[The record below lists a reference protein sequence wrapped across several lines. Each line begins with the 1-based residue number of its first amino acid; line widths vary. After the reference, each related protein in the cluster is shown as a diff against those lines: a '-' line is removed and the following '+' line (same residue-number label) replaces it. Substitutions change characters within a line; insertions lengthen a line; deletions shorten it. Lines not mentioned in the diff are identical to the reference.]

1 MKIKKILVSQP
12 KPSSEKSP
20 YFDLQRKYGVEV
32 VFRPFIKIEGLTSR
46 EFRQSKIPI
55 TNHTAVIFTART
67 AVDHYFR
74 LCKELRFNV
83 PDTMKYFCVSETIA
97 HYLQKYIIYRKR
109 KIFYSETGHAEALLP
124 LLAKHNKETYLY
136 PISDVHDQ
144 KLHIPEDGS
153 IKFTKAVMYRTVS
166 NVIGNDEPFDYD
178 MIILFT
184 PSGVKSLLQSFPHF
198 EQGNIAIGAMG
209 GKTIEELKNN
219 GLRLDLTTTSK
230 APSIAAA
237 MDNYIKEHLDDPDE
251 PRIEQERFKDPEP
264 EPVPEPAP
272 EPVVEPV
279 AKKPAA
285 KKAPAKKPAAKKA
298 PAKKPAAK
306 KPAAKKTTTASKKTT
321 TASKK
326 TTTASKKATVA
337 TKAESTKKTTAAAK
351 KTTTAAAKKTTT
363 TAAKKTTTATA
374 KKTTTAA
381 AKKTTATAKK
391 TATTAAKKTTATAK
405 KTTTTAA
412 KKTTATAKKTTTT
425 AAKKTTTAATKNKKT
440 TKK

>member
-12 KPSSEKSP
+12 KPTSEKSP
-20 YFDLQRKYGVEV
+20 YFDLEHKYGVKV

-109 KIFYSETGHAEALLP
+109 KIFYTETGHADALLP
-124 LLAKHNKETYLY
+124 LLAKHNKETYIY
-136 PISDVHDQ
+136 PVSDVHEQ

-153 IKFTKAVMYRTVS
+153 IKFTKAIMYRTVS
-166 NVIGNDEPFDYD
+166 NVIGNDEVFDYD

-209 GKTIEELKNN
+209 AKTIEELKNH
-219 GLRLDLTTTSK
+219 GLRLDLTTSPK

-237 MDNYIKEHLDDPDE
+237 MDKYIAEHVDDPDE
-251 PRIEQERFKDPEP
+251 PRTVQERFPIPEP
-264 EPVPEPAP
+264 EPEPKVEEPKAEEPKKEEPKAEEKAP
-272 EPVVEPV
+272 
-279 AKKPAA
+279 AKKAPAKKAPAKKAPAKKAPAKKAPAKKAAA
-285 KKAPAKKPAAKKA
+285 KKAPAKKATAKKATTKKATATKKAEPAKKAAPAKKATAAKKA
-298 PAKKPAAK
+298 ESAKKAAPAKKATATK
-306 KPAAKKTTTASKKTT
+306 KAEPAKKTAP
-321 TASKK
+321 A
-326 TTTASKKATVA
+326 KKATA
-337 TKAESTKKTTAAAK
+337 TKKAAPAK
-351 KTTTAAAKKTTT
+351 K
-363 TAAKKTTTATA
+363 TAAKKTT
-374 KKTTTAA
+374 KKAE
-381 AKKTTATAKK
+381 K
-391 TATTAAKKTTATAK
+391 
-405 KTTTTAA
+405 
-412 KKTTATAKKTTTT
+412 
-425 AAKKTTTAATKNKKT
+425 
-440 TKK
+440 

>member
-20 YFDLQRKYGVEV
+20 YFDLERKYGVEV

-124 LLAKHNKETYLY
+124 LLAKHNKETYIY

-153 IKFTKAVMYRTVS
+153 IKFTKAIMYRTVS
-166 NVIGNDEPFDYD
+166 NVIRNDEEFDYD

-184 PSGVKSLLQSFPHF
+184 PSGVKSLMQSFPNF
-198 EQGNIAIGAMG
+198 KQGNIAIGAMG
-209 GKTIEELKNN
+209 NKTIVELKNN
-219 GLRLDLTTTSK
+219 GLRLDLTTSPK

-237 MDNYIKEHLDDPDE
+237 MDQYIKEHLDDPE
-251 PRIEQERFKDPEP
+251 EERIVQERFSDKPEAQP
-264 EPVPEPAP
+264 KEEKKVEQPKVEEKKAPAVKPV
-272 EPVVEPV
+272 
-279 AKKPAA
+279 A
-285 KKAPAKKPAAKKA
+285 KKAPAKK
-298 PAKKPAAK
+298 
-306 KPAAKKTTTASKKTT
+306 TAT
-321 TASKK
+321 
-326 TTTASKKATVA
+326 KKATTTKKAGTTKKAA
-337 TKAESTKKTTAAAK
+337 TKKA
-351 KTTTAAAKKTTT
+351 
-363 TAAKKTTTATA
+363 ATA
-374 KKTTTAA
+374 KK
-381 AKKTTATAKK
+381 
-391 TATTAAKKTTATAK
+391 
-405 KTTTTAA
+405 
-412 KKTTATAKKTTTT
+412 
-425 AAKKTTTAATKNKKT
+425 ATKKAEK
-440 TKK
+440 

>member
-306 KPAAKKTTTASKKTT
+306 KPAAKKTTTASKK
-321 TASKK
+321 
-326 TTTASKKATVA
+326 ATVA

-351 KTTTAAAKKTTT
+351 KATTTAKKTTTAAAKKTTT
-363 TAAKKTTTATA
+363 AAAKKTTTATA
-374 KKTTTAA
+374 KKATTAA

-391 TATTAAKKTTATAK
+391 TTTSAAKKATTA
-405 KTTTTAA
+405 
-412 KKTTATAKKTTTT
+412 
-425 AAKKTTTAATKNKKT
+425 AAKKTTTAAVKNKKT

>member
-20 YFDLQRKYGVEV
+20 YFDLERKYGVEV

-55 TNHTAVIFTART
+55 NNHTAVIFTART

-109 KIFYSETGHAEALLP
+109 KIFYTETGHAAALLP
-124 LLAKHNKETYLY
+124 LLAKHNKETYIY

-166 NVIGNDEPFDYD
+166 EVIRNDEEFDYD

-184 PSGVKSLLQSFPHF
+184 PSGVKSLMQSFPHF

-209 GKTIEELKNN
+209 SKTIEELKNN
-219 GLRLDLTTTSK
+219 GLRLDLTTSPK

-237 MDNYIKEHLDDPDE
+237 MDLYIKDHIDDPDE
-251 PRIEQERFKDPEP
+251 PRIVQERFKDN
-264 EPVPEPAP
+264 EPAP
-272 EPVVEPV
+272 VPTPTP
-279 AKKPAA
+279 KPKPAPA
-285 KKAPAKKPAAKKA
+285 TVAEVKEEEKEVKKAPAKKAAA
-298 PAKKPAAK
+298 PAKKAAAPAK
-306 KPAAKKTTTASKKTT
+306 KAAAPAKKAVAKKTTAKKATTAKATSAKKTTTKK
-321 TASKK
+321 
-326 TTTASKKATVA
+326 
-337 TKAESTKKTTAAAK
+337 
-351 KTTTAAAKKTTT
+351 
-363 TAAKKTTTATA
+363 
-374 KKTTTAA
+374 
-381 AKKTTATAKK
+381 
-391 TATTAAKKTTATAK
+391 
-405 KTTTTAA
+405 
-412 KKTTATAKKTTTT
+412 
-425 AAKKTTTAATKNKKT
+425 
-440 TKK
+440 

>member
-20 YFDLQRKYGVEV
+20 YFDLEHKYGVKV

-55 TNHTAVIFTART
+55 TNHTAVIFTARA

-109 KIFYSETGHAEALLP
+109 KIFYTETGHADALLP
-124 LLAKHNKETYLY
+124 LLAKHNKETYIY
-136 PISDVHDQ
+136 PVSDVHEQ

-153 IKFTKAVMYRTVS
+153 IKFTKAIMYRTVS
-166 NVIGNDEPFDYD
+166 NVIGNDEEFDYD

-209 GKTIEELKNN
+209 AKTIEELKNH
-219 GLRLDLTTTSK
+219 GLRLDLTTSPK

-237 MDNYIKEHLDDPDE
+237 MDKYIAEHVDDPDE
-251 PRIEQERFKDPEP
+251 PRTVQERFPIPEP
-264 EPVPEPAP
+264 EPEPIVEEPKAEEPKKEEPKAEEKAP
-272 EPVVEPV
+272 
-279 AKKPAA
+279 AKKAPAKKAAA
-285 KKAPAKKPAAKKA
+285 KKAPAKKTAAKKTPAKKATATKKAEPAKKAA
-298 PAKKPAAK
+298 PAKKATATKKAVPAK
-306 KPAAKKTTTASKKTT
+306 KAAPA
-321 TASKK
+321 
-326 TTTASKKATVA
+326 KKATA
-337 TKAESTKKTTAAAK
+337 TKKAEPAKKAAPAKKATATKKAAPAK
-351 KTTTAAAKKTTT
+351 K
-363 TAAKKTTTATA
+363 TAAKKTT
-374 KKTTTAA
+374 KKAE
-381 AKKTTATAKK
+381 K
-391 TATTAAKKTTATAK
+391 
-405 KTTTTAA
+405 
-412 KKTTATAKKTTTT
+412 
-425 AAKKTTTAATKNKKT
+425 
-440 TKK
+440 

>member
-20 YFDLQRKYGVEV
+20 YFDLEHKYGVEV

-55 TNHTAVIFTART
+55 NNHTAVIFTART

-109 KIFYSETGHAEALLP
+109 KIFYTETGHAESLLP

-153 IKFTKAVMYRTVS
+153 IKFTKAIMYRTVS
-166 NVIGNDEPFDYD
+166 NVIRNDEEFDYD

-198 EQGNIAIGAMG
+198 NQGNIAIGAMG
-209 GKTIEELKNN
+209 GKTIEELKNH
-219 GLRLDLTTTSK
+219 GLRLDLTTSPK

-237 MDNYIKEHLDDPDE
+237 MDQYIVAHIDDPDE
-251 PRIEQERFKDPEP
+251 PRIVQERFKDPEP
-264 EPVPEPAP
+264 EPEPVPEPVQAP
-272 EPVVEPV
+272 EAQPDKVEAEV
-279 AKKPAA
+279 KKAPA
-285 KKAPAKKPAAKKA
+285 KKAPAKKAPAKKAPVKKAAAKKA
-298 PAKKPAAK
+298 EPAKKAVAK
-306 KPAAKKTTTASKKTT
+306 KSEPAKKAVAKKAEPAKKAVAKKAEPAKKTVA
-321 TASKK
+321 
-326 TTTASKKATVA
+326 KKAEPAKKAVA
-337 TKAESTKKTTAAAK
+337 KKSEPAKKAVAKKAEPAKKAVAKKAEPAKKAVAKKAEPAKKAVAK
-351 KTTTAAAKKTTT
+351 KTEQAKK
-363 TAAKKTTTATA
+363 AVAKK
-374 KKTTTAA
+374 
-381 AKKTTATAKK
+381 
-391 TATTAAKKTTATAK
+391 
-405 KTTTTAA
+405 
-412 KKTTATAKKTTTT
+412 
-425 AAKKTTTAATKNKKT
+425 AATKKT
-440 TKK
+440 TKKVEK

>member
-20 YFDLQRKYGVEV
+20 YFDLEHKYGVKV

-109 KIFYSETGHAEALLP
+109 KIFYTETGHADALLP
-124 LLAKHNKETYLY
+124 LLAKHNKETYIY
-136 PISDVHDQ
+136 PVSDVHEQ

-153 IKFTKAVMYRTVS
+153 IKFTKAIMYRTVS
-166 NVIGNDEPFDYD
+166 NVIRNDEEFDYD

-184 PSGVKSLLQSFPHF
+184 PSGVKSLLKSFPHF

-209 GKTIEELKNN
+209 GKTIEELKKR
-219 GLRLDLTTTSK
+219 GLRLDLTTSPK

-237 MDNYIKEHLDDPDE
+237 MDQYIAEHIDDPEE
-251 PRIEQERFKDPEP
+251 PRIIQERFSDNENA
-264 EPVPEPAP
+264 PVPEPKAEKPKAEEPKEEEPKEEKKAP
-272 EPVVEPV
+272 
-279 AKKPAA
+279 AKKVAAKKTPA
-285 KKAPAKKPAAKKA
+285 KKAPAKKATASKKAEPAKKA
-298 PAKKPAAK
+298 PAKKA
-306 KPAAKKTTTASKKTT
+306 TA
-321 TASKK
+321 
-326 TTTASKKATVA
+326 KKATP
-337 TKAESTKKTTAAAK
+337 AK
-351 KTTTAAAKKTTT
+351 K
-363 TAAKKTTTATA
+363 TAAKKTT
-374 KKTTTAA
+374 KKAE
-381 AKKTTATAKK
+381 K
-391 TATTAAKKTTATAK
+391 
-405 KTTTTAA
+405 
-412 KKTTATAKKTTTT
+412 
-425 AAKKTTTAATKNKKT
+425 
-440 TKK
+440 

>member
-251 PRIEQERFKDPEP
+251 PRIEQERFKDPES

-285 KKAPAKKPAAKKA
+285 KKAPAKKA

-306 KPAAKKTTTASKKTT
+306 KPAA
-321 TASKK
+321 KK

-363 TAAKKTTTATA
+363 AAAKKTTTATA

-391 TATTAAKKTTATAK
+391 TTTSAAKKATTAAAKKTTTS
-405 KTTTTAA
+405 AA
-412 KKTTATAKKTTTT
+412 KKATTA
-425 AAKKTTTAATKNKKT
+425 AAKKTTTAVAKNKKT

>member
-20 YFDLQRKYGVEV
+20 YFDLEHKYGVKV

-109 KIFYSETGHAEALLP
+109 KIFYTETGHADALLP
-124 LLAKHNKETYLY
+124 LLAKHNKETYIY
-136 PISDVHDQ
+136 PVSDVHEQ

-153 IKFTKAVMYRTVS
+153 IKFTKAIMYRTVS
-166 NVIGNDEPFDYD
+166 NVIGNDEEFDYD

-209 GKTIEELKNN
+209 AKTIEELKNH
-219 GLRLDLTTTSK
+219 GLRLDLTTSPK

-237 MDNYIKEHLDDPDE
+237 MDKYIAEHVDDPDE
-251 PRIEQERFKDPEP
+251 PRTVQERFPIPEP
-264 EPVPEPAP
+264 EPEPKVEEPKAEEPKKEEPKAKAKAP
-272 EPVVEPV
+272 
-279 AKKPAA
+279 AKKAPAKKAAA
-285 KKAPAKKPAAKKA
+285 KKAPAKKATAKKATTKKATATKKAEPAKKAA
-298 PAKKPAAK
+298 PAKKATATKKSEPAK
-306 KPAAKKTTTASKKTT
+306 KAAPA
-321 TASKK
+321 
-326 TTTASKKATVA
+326 KKATA
-337 TKAESTKKTTAAAK
+337 TKKAEPAKKAAPAKKATATKKAEPAK
-351 KTTTAAAKKTTT
+351 KAAPAKKATATKKAAPAKK
-363 TAAKKTTTATA
+363 TAAKKTT
-374 KKTTTAA
+374 KKAE
-381 AKKTTATAKK
+381 K
-391 TATTAAKKTTATAK
+391 
-405 KTTTTAA
+405 
-412 KKTTATAKKTTTT
+412 
-425 AAKKTTTAATKNKKT
+425 
-440 TKK
+440 

>member
-20 YFDLQRKYGVEV
+20 YFDLANKYGVEV
-32 VFRPFIKIEGLTSR
+32 VFRPFIKIEGLTSK

-55 TNHTAVIFTART
+55 TDHTAVIFTART

-124 LLAKHNKETYLY
+124 LLAKHNKEKYIY

-153 IKFTKAVMYRTVS
+153 IKFTKAIMYRTVS
-166 NVIGNDEPFDYD
+166 NVIRNDEPFDYD

-184 PSGVKSLLQSFPHF
+184 PSGVKSLLQSFPNF
-198 EQGNIAIGAMG
+198 KQGNIAIGAMG

-219 GLRLDLTTTSK
+219 GLRLDLTTSPK

-237 MDNYIKEHLDDPDE
+237 MDLYIKDHIDDPDE
-251 PRIEQERFKDPEP
+251 PRIVQERFKVAPKKPEVKP
-264 EPVPEPAP
+264 LPKPQPK
-272 EPVVEPV
+272 VEKPKVEEKVEEKPV
-279 AKKPAA
+279 AKKEPV
-285 KKAPAKKPAAKKA
+285 
-298 PAKKPAAK
+298 
-306 KPAAKKTTTASKKTT
+306 
-321 TASKK
+321 
-326 TTTASKKATVA
+326 KKAT
-337 TKAESTKKTTAAAK
+337 KKTEK
-351 KTTTAAAKKTTT
+351 
-363 TAAKKTTTATA
+363 
-374 KKTTTAA
+374 
-381 AKKTTATAKK
+381 
-391 TATTAAKKTTATAK
+391 
-405 KTTTTAA
+405 
-412 KKTTATAKKTTTT
+412 
-425 AAKKTTTAATKNKKT
+425 
-440 TKK
+440 

>member
-20 YFDLQRKYGVEV
+20 YFDLANKYGVEV
-32 VFRPFIKIEGLTSR
+32 VFRPFIKIEGLTSK

-55 TNHTAVIFTART
+55 TDHTAVIFTART

-124 LLAKHNKETYLY
+124 LLAKHNKEKYIY

-153 IKFTKAVMYRTVS
+153 IKFTKAIMYRTVS
-166 NVIGNDEPFDYD
+166 NVIRNDEPFDYD

-184 PSGVKSLLQSFPHF
+184 PSGVKSLLQSFPNF
-198 EQGNIAIGAMG
+198 KQGNIAIGAMG

-219 GLRLDLTTTSK
+219 GLRLDLTTSPK

-237 MDNYIKEHLDDPDE
+237 MDLYIKDHIDDPDE
-251 PRIEQERFKDPEP
+251 PRIVQERFKVAPKKPEVKP
-264 EPVPEPAP
+264 LPKPQPK
-272 EPVVEPV
+272 VEKPKVEEKVEEKPV
-279 AKKPAA
+279 AKKEPVKKATTKKATAA
-285 KKAPAKKPAAKKA
+285 KKAPAKKAA
-298 PAKKPAAK
+298 PAKKTAPA
-306 KPAAKKTTTASKKTT
+306 
-321 TASKK
+321 
-326 TTTASKKATVA
+326 KKAT
-337 TKAESTKKTTAAAK
+337 TKKATKKTEK
-351 KTTTAAAKKTTT
+351 
-363 TAAKKTTTATA
+363 
-374 KKTTTAA
+374 
-381 AKKTTATAKK
+381 
-391 TATTAAKKTTATAK
+391 
-405 KTTTTAA
+405 
-412 KKTTATAKKTTTT
+412 
-425 AAKKTTTAATKNKKT
+425 
-440 TKK
+440 

>member
-20 YFDLQRKYGVEV
+20 YFDLEHKYGVEV

-55 TNHTAVIFTART
+55 TNHTAVIFTARA

-109 KIFYSETGHAEALLP
+109 KIFYTETGHADALLP
-124 LLAKHNKETYLY
+124 LLAKHNKETYIY
-136 PISDVHDQ
+136 PVSDVHEQ

-153 IKFTKAVMYRTVS
+153 IKFTKAIMYRTVS
-166 NVIGNDEPFDYD
+166 NVIGNDEEFDYD

-209 GKTIEELKNN
+209 AKTIEELKNH
-219 GLRLDLTTTSK
+219 GLRLDLTTSPK

-237 MDNYIKEHLDDPDE
+237 MDKYIAEHVDDPDE
-251 PRIEQERFKDPEP
+251 PRTVQERFPIPEP
-264 EPVPEPAP
+264 EPEPEPKVEEPKAKAKAP
-272 EPVVEPV
+272 
-279 AKKPAA
+279 AKKAPAKKAAA
-285 KKAPAKKPAAKKA
+285 KKAPAKKATAKKATTKKATATKKAEPAKKAA
-298 PAKKPAAK
+298 PAKKATATK
-306 KPAAKKTTTASKKTT
+306 KAEPAKKTAP
-321 TASKK
+321 A
-326 TTTASKKATVA
+326 KKATA
-337 TKAESTKKTTAAAK
+337 TKKAEPAKKAAPAKKATATKKAEPAK
-351 KTTTAAAKKTTT
+351 KTAPVKKATATKKAAPAKK
-363 TAAKKTTTATA
+363 TAAKKTT
-374 KKTTTAA
+374 KKAE
-381 AKKTTATAKK
+381 K
-391 TATTAAKKTTATAK
+391 
-405 KTTTTAA
+405 
-412 KKTTATAKKTTTT
+412 
-425 AAKKTTTAATKNKKT
+425 
-440 TKK
+440 

>member
-20 YFDLQRKYGVEV
+20 YFDLEHKYGVKV

-55 TNHTAVIFTART
+55 TNHTAVIFTARA

-109 KIFYSETGHAEALLP
+109 KIFYTETGHADALLP
-124 LLAKHNKETYLY
+124 LLAKHNKETYIY
-136 PISDVHDQ
+136 PVSDVHEQ

-153 IKFTKAVMYRTVS
+153 IKFTKAIMYRTVS
-166 NVIGNDEPFDYD
+166 NVIGNDEEFDYD

-209 GKTIEELKNN
+209 AKTIEELKNH
-219 GLRLDLTTTSK
+219 GLRLDLTTSPK

-237 MDNYIKEHLDDPDE
+237 MDKYIAEHVDDPDE
-251 PRIEQERFKDPEP
+251 PRTVQERFPIPEP
-264 EPVPEPAP
+264 EPIVEEPKAEEPKKEEPKAEEKAP
-272 EPVVEPV
+272 
-279 AKKPAA
+279 AKKAPAKKVAA
-285 KKAPAKKPAAKKA
+285 KKAPAKKATAKKA
-298 PAKKPAAK
+298 PAKKATATKKAEPAKKAAPAKKATATKKAEPAKKAAPAKKATATKKAEPAKKATAAK
-306 KPAAKKTTTASKKTT
+306 KAAPAKKATATKKAEPAKKTAP
-321 TASKK
+321 A
-326 TTTASKKATVA
+326 KKATA
-337 TKAESTKKTTAAAK
+337 TKKAAPAK
-351 KTTTAAAKKTTT
+351 K
-363 TAAKKTTTATA
+363 TAAKKTT
-374 KKTTTAA
+374 KKAE
-381 AKKTTATAKK
+381 K
-391 TATTAAKKTTATAK
+391 
-405 KTTTTAA
+405 
-412 KKTTATAKKTTTT
+412 
-425 AAKKTTTAATKNKKT
+425 
-440 TKK
+440 

>member
-20 YFDLQRKYGVEV
+20 YFDLEHKYGVKV

-55 TNHTAVIFTART
+55 TNHTAVIFTARA

-109 KIFYSETGHAEALLP
+109 KIFYTETGHADALLP
-124 LLAKHNKETYLY
+124 LLAKHNKETYIY
-136 PISDVHDQ
+136 PVSDVHEQ

-153 IKFTKAVMYRTVS
+153 IKFTKAIMYRTVS
-166 NVIGNDEPFDYD
+166 NVIGNDEEFDYD

-209 GKTIEELKNN
+209 AKTIEELKNH
-219 GLRLDLTTTSK
+219 GLRLDLTTSPK

-237 MDNYIKEHLDDPDE
+237 MDKYIAEHVDDPDE
-251 PRIEQERFKDPEP
+251 PRTVQERFPIPEP
-264 EPVPEPAP
+264 EPEPIVEEPKAEEPKKEEPKAEEKAP
-272 EPVVEPV
+272 
-279 AKKPAA
+279 AKKAPAKKAAA
-285 KKAPAKKPAAKKA
+285 KKAPAKKATAKKATTKKATATKKTEPAKKAA
-298 PAKKPAAK
+298 PAKKATATKKAEPAK
-306 KPAAKKTTTASKKTT
+306 KAAPAKKATATKKAEPAKKAAPAKKATATKKAEPAKKTAP
-321 TASKK
+321 A
-326 TTTASKKATVA
+326 KKATA
-337 TKAESTKKTTAAAK
+337 TKKAAPAK
-351 KTTTAAAKKTTT
+351 K
-363 TAAKKTTTATA
+363 TAAKKTT
-374 KKTTTAA
+374 KKAE
-381 AKKTTATAKK
+381 K
-391 TATTAAKKTTATAK
+391 
-405 KTTTTAA
+405 
-412 KKTTATAKKTTTT
+412 
-425 AAKKTTTAATKNKKT
+425 
-440 TKK
+440 

>member
-20 YFDLQRKYGVEV
+20 YFDLEHKYGVKV

-55 TNHTAVIFTART
+55 TNHTAVIFTARA

-109 KIFYSETGHAEALLP
+109 KIFYTETGHADALLP
-124 LLAKHNKETYLY
+124 LLAKHNKETYIY
-136 PISDVHDQ
+136 PVSDVHEQ

-153 IKFTKAVMYRTVS
+153 IKFTKAIMYRTVS
-166 NVIGNDEPFDYD
+166 NVIGNDEEFDYD

-209 GKTIEELKNN
+209 AKTIEELKNH
-219 GLRLDLTTTSK
+219 GLRLDLTTSPK

-237 MDNYIKEHLDDPDE
+237 MDKYIAEHVDDPDE
-251 PRIEQERFKDPEP
+251 PRTVQERFPIPEP
-264 EPVPEPAP
+264 EPEPKPIVEEPKAEEPKKEEPKAEEKAP
-272 EPVVEPV
+272 
-279 AKKPAA
+279 AKKAAA
-285 KKAPAKKPAAKKA
+285 KKAPAKKATAKKATTKKATATKKTEPAKKAA
-298 PAKKPAAK
+298 PAKKATATKKAEPAK
-306 KPAAKKTTTASKKTT
+306 KAAPAKKATATKKAEPAKKAAPAKKATATKKAEPAKKTAP
-321 TASKK
+321 A
-326 TTTASKKATVA
+326 KKATA
-337 TKAESTKKTTAAAK
+337 TKKAAPAK
-351 KTTTAAAKKTTT
+351 K
-363 TAAKKTTTATA
+363 TAAKKTT
-374 KKTTTAA
+374 KKAE
-381 AKKTTATAKK
+381 K
-391 TATTAAKKTTATAK
+391 
-405 KTTTTAA
+405 
-412 KKTTATAKKTTTT
+412 
-425 AAKKTTTAATKNKKT
+425 
-440 TKK
+440 

>member
-20 YFDLQRKYGVEV
+20 YFDLEHKYGVKV

-55 TNHTAVIFTART
+55 TNHTAVIFTARA

-109 KIFYSETGHAEALLP
+109 KIFYTETGHADALLP
-124 LLAKHNKETYLY
+124 LLAKHNKETYIY
-136 PISDVHDQ
+136 PVSDVHEQ

-153 IKFTKAVMYRTVS
+153 IKFTKAIMYRTVS
-166 NVIGNDEPFDYD
+166 NVIGNDEEFDYD

-209 GKTIEELKNN
+209 AKTIEELKNH
-219 GLRLDLTTTSK
+219 GLRLDLTTSPK

-237 MDNYIKEHLDDPDE
+237 MDKYIAEHVDDPDE
-251 PRIEQERFKDPEP
+251 PRTVQERFPIPEP
-264 EPVPEPAP
+264 EPEPKVEEPKAEEPKKEEPKAKAKAP
-272 EPVVEPV
+272 
-279 AKKPAA
+279 AKKAAA
-285 KKAPAKKPAAKKA
+285 KKAPAKKATAKKATTKKATATKKAEPAKKAA
-298 PAKKPAAK
+298 PAKKATATKKSEPAK
-306 KPAAKKTTTASKKTT
+306 KAAPAKKATATKKAEPAKKAAPAKKATATKKAAPAKKTAP
-321 TASKK
+321 A
-326 TTTASKKATVA
+326 KKATA
-337 TKAESTKKTTAAAK
+337 TKKAAPAK
-351 KTTTAAAKKTTT
+351 K
-363 TAAKKTTTATA
+363 TAAKKTT
-374 KKTTTAA
+374 KKAE
-381 AKKTTATAKK
+381 K
-391 TATTAAKKTTATAK
+391 
-405 KTTTTAA
+405 
-412 KKTTATAKKTTTT
+412 
-425 AAKKTTTAATKNKKT
+425 
-440 TKK
+440 

>member
-20 YFDLQRKYGVEV
+20 YFDLEHKYGVKV

-55 TNHTAVIFTART
+55 TNHTAVIFTARA

-109 KIFYSETGHAEALLP
+109 KIFYTETGHADALLP
-124 LLAKHNKETYLY
+124 LLAKHNKETYIY
-136 PISDVHDQ
+136 PVSDVHEQ

-153 IKFTKAVMYRTVS
+153 IKFTKAIMYRTVS
-166 NVIGNDEPFDYD
+166 NVIGNDEEFDYD

-209 GKTIEELKNN
+209 AKTIEELKNH
-219 GLRLDLTTTSK
+219 GLRLDLTTSPK

-237 MDNYIKEHLDDPDE
+237 MDKYIAEHVDDPDE
-251 PRIEQERFKDPEP
+251 PRTVQERFPIPEP
-264 EPVPEPAP
+264 EPEPIVEEPKAEEPKKEEPKAEEKAP
-272 EPVVEPV
+272 
-279 AKKPAA
+279 AKKAPAKKAAA
-285 KKAPAKKPAAKKA
+285 KKAPAKKATAKKATTKKATATKKTEPAKKAAPAKKATAAKKA
-298 PAKKPAAK
+298 EPAKKAAPAKKATATKKAEPAKKAAPAKKATATKKATAAK
-306 KPAAKKTTTASKKTT
+306 KAEPAKAAP
-321 TASKK
+321 A
-326 TTTASKKATVA
+326 KKATA
-337 TKAESTKKTTAAAK
+337 TKKAEPAK
-351 KTTTAAAKKTTT
+351 K
-363 TAAKKTTTATA
+363 TAAKKTT
-374 KKTTTAA
+374 KKAE
-381 AKKTTATAKK
+381 K
-391 TATTAAKKTTATAK
+391 
-405 KTTTTAA
+405 
-412 KKTTATAKKTTTT
+412 
-425 AAKKTTTAATKNKKT
+425 
-440 TKK
+440 

>member
-20 YFDLQRKYGVEV
+20 YFDLEHKYGVKV

-55 TNHTAVIFTART
+55 TNHTAVIFTARA

-109 KIFYSETGHAEALLP
+109 KIFYTETGHADALLP
-124 LLAKHNKETYLY
+124 LLAKHNKETYIY
-136 PISDVHDQ
+136 PVSDVHEQ

-153 IKFTKAVMYRTVS
+153 IKFTKAIMYRTVS
-166 NVIGNDEPFDYD
+166 NVIGNDEEFDYD

-209 GKTIEELKNN
+209 AKTIEELKNH
-219 GLRLDLTTTSK
+219 GLRLDLTTSPK

-237 MDNYIKEHLDDPDE
+237 MDKYIAEHVDDPDE
-251 PRIEQERFKDPEP
+251 PRTVQERFPIPEP
-264 EPVPEPAP
+264 EPEPIVEEPKAEEPKKEEPKAEEKAP
-272 EPVVEPV
+272 
-279 AKKPAA
+279 AKKAPAKKAAA
-285 KKAPAKKPAAKKA
+285 KKAPAKK
-298 PAKKPAAK
+298 
-306 KPAAKKTTTASKKTT
+306 
-321 TASKK
+321 
-326 TTTASKKATVA
+326 
-337 TKAESTKKTTAAAK
+337 
-351 KTTTAAAKKTTT
+351 
-363 TAAKKTTTATA
+363 ATA
-374 KKTTTAA
+374 KKTTTKKATA
-381 AKKTTATAKK
+381 TKKTEPAKKAAPAKKATATKKAEPAKKAAPAKKATATKKAEPAKKAAPAKKATATKKAEPAKK
-391 TATTAAKKTTATAK
+391 TAPVKKATATKKAAPAKKTAAKKTTK
-405 KTTTTAA
+405 KAE
-412 KKTTATAKKTTTT
+412 K
-425 AAKKTTTAATKNKKT
+425 
-440 TKK
+440 

>member
-20 YFDLQRKYGVEV
+20 YFDLEHKYGVKV

-55 TNHTAVIFTART
+55 TNHTAVIFTARA

-109 KIFYSETGHAEALLP
+109 KIFYTETGHADALLP
-124 LLAKHNKETYLY
+124 LLAKHNKETYIY
-136 PISDVHDQ
+136 PVSDVHEQ

-153 IKFTKAVMYRTVS
+153 IKFTKAIMYRTVS
-166 NVIGNDEPFDYD
+166 NVIGNDEEFDYD

-209 GKTIEELKNN
+209 AKTIEELKNH
-219 GLRLDLTTTSK
+219 GLRLDLTTSPK

-237 MDNYIKEHLDDPDE
+237 MDKYIAEHVDDPDE
-251 PRIEQERFKDPEP
+251 PRTVQERFPIPEP
-264 EPVPEPAP
+264 EPEPKVEEPKAEEPKKEEPKAEEKAP
-272 EPVVEPV
+272 
-279 AKKPAA
+279 AKKAPAKKAPAKKAPAKKAPAKKAPAKKAAA
-285 KKAPAKKPAAKKA
+285 KKAPAKKATAKKATTKKATATKKAEPAKKAAPAKKATAAKKA
-298 PAKKPAAK
+298 ESAKKAAPAKKATATK
-306 KPAAKKTTTASKKTT
+306 KAEPAKKTAP
-321 TASKK
+321 A
-326 TTTASKKATVA
+326 KKATA
-337 TKAESTKKTTAAAK
+337 TKKAAPAK
-351 KTTTAAAKKTTT
+351 K
-363 TAAKKTTTATA
+363 TAAKKTT
-374 KKTTTAA
+374 KKAE
-381 AKKTTATAKK
+381 K
-391 TATTAAKKTTATAK
+391 
-405 KTTTTAA
+405 
-412 KKTTATAKKTTTT
+412 
-425 AAKKTTTAATKNKKT
+425 
-440 TKK
+440 

>member
-20 YFDLQRKYGVEV
+20 YFDLEHKYGVKV

-55 TNHTAVIFTART
+55 TNHTAVIFTARA

-109 KIFYSETGHAEALLP
+109 KIFYTETGHADALLP
-124 LLAKHNKETYLY
+124 LLAKHNKETYIY
-136 PISDVHDQ
+136 PVSDVHEQ

-153 IKFTKAVMYRTVS
+153 IKFTKAIMYRTVS
-166 NVIGNDEPFDYD
+166 NVIGNDEEFDYD

-209 GKTIEELKNN
+209 AKTIEELKNH
-219 GLRLDLTTTSK
+219 GLRLDLTTSPK

-237 MDNYIKEHLDDPDE
+237 MDKYIAEHVDDPDE
-251 PRIEQERFKDPEP
+251 PRTVQERFPIPEP
-264 EPVPEPAP
+264 EPEPIVEEPKAEEPKKEEPKAEEKAP
-272 EPVVEPV
+272 
-279 AKKPAA
+279 AKKAPAKKAAA
-285 KKAPAKKPAAKKA
+285 KKAPAKKATAKKATTKKATATKKTEPAKKAAPAKKATATKKATAAKKA
-298 PAKKPAAK
+298 EPAKAAPAKKATATKKAEPAK
-306 KPAAKKTTTASKKTT
+306 K
-321 TASKK
+321 
-326 TTTASKKATVA
+326 
-337 TKAESTKKTTAAAK
+337 
-351 KTTTAAAKKTTT
+351 
-363 TAAKKTTTATA
+363 TAAKKTT
-374 KKTTTAA
+374 KKAE
-381 AKKTTATAKK
+381 K
-391 TATTAAKKTTATAK
+391 
-405 KTTTTAA
+405 
-412 KKTTATAKKTTTT
+412 
-425 AAKKTTTAATKNKKT
+425 
-440 TKK
+440 

>member
-285 KKAPAKKPAAKKA
+285 KKPAAKKA

-306 KPAAKKTTTASKKTT
+306 KPAA
-321 TASKK
+321 KK

-351 KTTTAAAKKTTT
+351 KTTAAAKKTTAAAAKKATTAAAKKATTSAAKKATTAAKKTTT
-363 TAAKKTTTATA
+363 TAAKKATTAAA

-381 AKKTTATAKK
+381 AK
-391 TATTAAKKTTATAK
+391 
-405 KTTTTAA
+405 
-412 KKTTATAKKTTTT
+412 
-425 AAKKTTTAATKNKKT
+425 NKKT

>member
-20 YFDLQRKYGVEV
+20 YFDLANKYGVEV
-32 VFRPFIKIEGLTSR
+32 VFRPFIKIEGLTSK

-55 TNHTAVIFTART
+55 TDHTAVIFTART

-124 LLAKHNKETYLY
+124 LLAKHNKEKYIY

-153 IKFTKAVMYRTVS
+153 IKFTKAIMYRTVS
-166 NVIGNDEPFDYD
+166 NVIRNDEPFDYD

-184 PSGVKSLLQSFPHF
+184 PSGVKSLLQSFPNF
-198 EQGNIAIGAMG
+198 KQGNIAIGAMG

-219 GLRLDLTTTSK
+219 GLRLDLTTSPK

-237 MDNYIKEHLDDPDE
+237 MDLYIKDHIDDPDE
-251 PRIEQERFKDPEP
+251 PRIVQERFKVAPKKPEVKP
-264 EPVPEPAP
+264 LPKPQPKVEKPKVEEKVEEKPVEKKEPV
-272 EPVVEPV
+272 
-279 AKKPAA
+279 KKATTKKATAA
-285 KKAPAKKPAAKKA
+285 KKAPAKKAAPTKKTA
-298 PAKKPAAK
+298 PAKKA
-306 KPAAKKTTTASKKTT
+306 TT
-321 TASKK
+321 
-326 TTTASKKATVA
+326 KKAT
-337 TKAESTKKTTAAAK
+337 KKTEK
-351 KTTTAAAKKTTT
+351 
-363 TAAKKTTTATA
+363 
-374 KKTTTAA
+374 
-381 AKKTTATAKK
+381 
-391 TATTAAKKTTATAK
+391 
-405 KTTTTAA
+405 
-412 KKTTATAKKTTTT
+412 
-425 AAKKTTTAATKNKKT
+425 
-440 TKK
+440 

>member
-20 YFDLQRKYGVEV
+20 YFDLEHKYGVKV

-109 KIFYSETGHAEALLP
+109 KIFYTETGHADALLP
-124 LLAKHNKETYLY
+124 LLAKHNKETYIY
-136 PISDVHDQ
+136 PVSDVHEQ

-153 IKFTKAVMYRTVS
+153 IKFTKAIMYRTVS
-166 NVIGNDEPFDYD
+166 NVIGNDEVFDYD

-209 GKTIEELKNN
+209 AKTIEELKNH
-219 GLRLDLTTTSK
+219 GLRLDLTTSPK

-237 MDNYIKEHLDDPDE
+237 MDKYIAEHVDDPDE
-251 PRIEQERFKDPEP
+251 PRTVQERFPIPEP
-264 EPVPEPAP
+264 EPEPKVEEPKAEEPKKEEPKAEEKAP
-272 EPVVEPV
+272 
-279 AKKPAA
+279 AKKAPAKKAPAKKAPAKKAPAKKAPAKKAAA
-285 KKAPAKKPAAKKA
+285 KKAPAKKATAKKATTKKATATKKAEPAKKAAPAKKATAAKKA
-298 PAKKPAAK
+298 ESAKKAAPAKKATATK
-306 KPAAKKTTTASKKTT
+306 KAEPAKKTAP
-321 TASKK
+321 A
-326 TTTASKKATVA
+326 KKATA
-337 TKAESTKKTTAAAK
+337 TKKAAPAK
-351 KTTTAAAKKTTT
+351 K
-363 TAAKKTTTATA
+363 TAAKKTT
-374 KKTTTAA
+374 KKAE
-381 AKKTTATAKK
+381 K
-391 TATTAAKKTTATAK
+391 
-405 KTTTTAA
+405 
-412 KKTTATAKKTTTT
+412 
-425 AAKKTTTAATKNKKT
+425 
-440 TKK
+440 

>member
-20 YFDLQRKYGVEV
+20 YFDLANKYGVEV
-32 VFRPFIKIEGLTSR
+32 VFRPFIKIEGLTSK

-55 TNHTAVIFTART
+55 TDHTAVIFTART

-124 LLAKHNKETYLY
+124 LLAKHNKEKYIY

-153 IKFTKAVMYRTVS
+153 IKFTKAIMYRTVS
-166 NVIGNDEPFDYD
+166 NVIRNDEPFDYD

-184 PSGVKSLLQSFPHF
+184 PSGVKSLLQSFPNF
-198 EQGNIAIGAMG
+198 KQGNIAIGAMG

-219 GLRLDLTTTSK
+219 GLRLDLTTSPK

-237 MDNYIKEHLDDPDE
+237 MDLYIKDHIDDPDE
-251 PRIEQERFKDPEP
+251 PRIVQERFKVAPKKPEVKP
-264 EPVPEPAP
+264 LPKPQPK
-272 EPVVEPV
+272 VEKPKVEEKVKEKPV
-279 AKKPAA
+279 AKKESVKKATTKKATAA
-285 KKAPAKKPAAKKA
+285 KKAPAKKAAPTKKTA
-298 PAKKPAAK
+298 PAKKA
-306 KPAAKKTTTASKKTT
+306 TT
-321 TASKK
+321 
-326 TTTASKKATVA
+326 KKAT
-337 TKAESTKKTTAAAK
+337 KKTEK
-351 KTTTAAAKKTTT
+351 
-363 TAAKKTTTATA
+363 
-374 KKTTTAA
+374 
-381 AKKTTATAKK
+381 
-391 TATTAAKKTTATAK
+391 
-405 KTTTTAA
+405 
-412 KKTTATAKKTTTT
+412 
-425 AAKKTTTAATKNKKT
+425 
-440 TKK
+440 

>member
-20 YFDLQRKYGVEV
+20 YFDLANKYGVEV
-32 VFRPFIKIEGLTSR
+32 VFRPFIKIEGLTSK

-55 TNHTAVIFTART
+55 TDHTAVIFTART

-124 LLAKHNKETYLY
+124 LLAKHNKEKYIY

-153 IKFTKAVMYRTVS
+153 IKFTKAIMYRTVS
-166 NVIGNDEPFDYD
+166 NVIRNDEPFDYD

-184 PSGVKSLLQSFPHF
+184 PSGVKSLLQSFPNF
-198 EQGNIAIGAMG
+198 KQGNIAIGAMG

-219 GLRLDLTTTSK
+219 GLRLDLTTSPK

-237 MDNYIKEHLDDPDE
+237 MDLYIKDHIDDPDE
-251 PRIEQERFKDPEP
+251 PRIVQERFKVAPKKPEVKP
-264 EPVPEPAP
+264 LPKPQPK
-272 EPVVEPV
+272 VEKPKVEEKVEEKPV
-279 AKKPAA
+279 AKKEPVKKATTKKATAA
-285 KKAPAKKPAAKKA
+285 KKAPAKKAAPTKKTA
-298 PAKKPAAK
+298 PAKKA
-306 KPAAKKTTTASKKTT
+306 TT
-321 TASKK
+321 
-326 TTTASKKATVA
+326 KKAT
-337 TKAESTKKTTAAAK
+337 KKTEK
-351 KTTTAAAKKTTT
+351 
-363 TAAKKTTTATA
+363 
-374 KKTTTAA
+374 
-381 AKKTTATAKK
+381 
-391 TATTAAKKTTATAK
+391 
-405 KTTTTAA
+405 
-412 KKTTATAKKTTTT
+412 
-425 AAKKTTTAATKNKKT
+425 
-440 TKK
+440 